1 MIGFALLL
9 PALLAGDAGRGTA
22 SAPAAGPGPQH
33 DGRRLDKFWT
43 RALQEVYKSPGEL
56 AAQHAE
62 ELRRGTHYLKLMRGD
77 PRVPAVTLTFDDGPH
92 PEFTPQILA
101 ILQRYHVRATFFVV
115 GKMAEQYPD
124 LVRAE
129 RAGGHVIGNHTYHH
143 VNLTKI
149 PDDEIAPEW
158 QACEDVVKAITGD
171 TMRFCRPPGGDYD
184 RVVILA
190 ATDLGLTTVLWTDDP
205 GDYASP
211 GEKTIERRVLGAIGN
226 GGIILLHDGVQQTIG
241 VLPQII
247 EGLRRRGL
255 RFETV
260 DTMAAPRPLSAPNRT
275 ARLYLRSPA

>member
-22 SAPAAGPGPQH
+22 SAPAAGPGHQA
-33 DGRRLDKFWT
+33 DGTRLDKFWT
-43 RALQEVYKSPGEL
+43 RALRETYKSPAEL

-62 ELRRGTHYLKLMRGD
+62 ELRRGTHYLKLIRGD
-77 PRVPAVTLTFDDGPH
+77 PRVPVVTLTFDDGPH

-158 QACEDVVKAITGD
+158 QACEDVVKVITGD

>member
-33 DGRRLDKFWT
+33 DRRRLDKFWT

-62 ELRRGTHYLKLMRGD
+62 ELRRGTHYLKLIRGD
-77 PRVPAVTLTFDDGPH
+77 PRVPVVTLTFDDGPH

-149 PDDEIAPEW
+149 PDDEIVPEW

-226 GGIILLHDGVQQTIG
+226 GGIILLHDGVQQTID